1 MISIMFFSL
10 KRKHSSNR
18 NQGFTLIELL
28 VVIAI
33 IGLLASIV
41 SAGVR
46 NASTRARDARRL
58 SDMNMIKT
66 GMDIFFTT
74 SQGAFPSK
82 ATFDASL
89 LSGGILM
96 CGTQQIMKIPQD
108 PMYPT
113 MQYEYDVSGLTYSG
127 CSGSTDLRHDYT
139 ITFRLE
145 KDDAATLYTM
155 DSEGNITPALP
166 SL

>member
-1 MISIMFFSL
+1 MRN
-10 KRKHSSNR
+10 KNR
-18 NQGFTLIELL
+18 SGFTLIELL

-74 SQGAFPSK
+74 SQGSFPSK
-82 ATFDASL
+82 ATFDTSMFT
-89 LSGGILM
+89 GNVLM
-96 CGTQQIMKIPQD
+96 CGNQVIMKIPQD

-113 MQYEYDVSGLTYSG
+113 LQYEYQVSGLTYSG
-127 CSGSTDLRHDYT
+127 CSGMTDMRHDYT

-145 KDDAATLYTM
+145 KDDGVTLYTM
-155 DSEGNITPALP
+155 DQEGNITPPLP
-166 SL
+166 NL

>member
-1 MISIMFFSL
+1 MAT
-10 KRKHSSNR
+10 KKQ
-18 NQGFTLIELL
+18 QGFTLIELL

-58 SDMNMIKT
+58 TDMNMIKT
-66 GMDIFFTT
+66 GLDIFFTT

-82 ATFDASL
+82 TMFDTSL
-89 LSGGILM
+89 LSGSLLM
-96 CGTQQIMKIPQD
+96 CGSQTIMKVPQD

-113 MQYEYDVSGLTYSG
+113 FQYEYQVSGLVYNG
-127 CSGSTDLRHDYT
+127 CSGVTDLRNNYT
-139 ITFRLE
+139 ISFRLE
-145 KDDAATLYTM
+145 KDEGVTLYTM
-155 DSEGNITPALP
+155 DQEGNITPPLP
-166 SL
+166 NL